1 MRRNVIFGIVFAFFM
16 FFSSKAIAMDDY
28 TQITQDYKLQQVLSL
43 LKNHSDETRETLN
56 IILGNNLSNR
66 PIKIMFYN
74 LSRMNIAY
82 EKYDALTCKHKNGT
96 LYIFINSIHRNA
108 PIEALACLLAHETLH
123 QDDESSYQ
131 EEVTAWT
138 MEAKTWLSFKKAGIK
153 VDNTHSLVKR
163 LNTIE
168 KMYVNANYLPTLIAQ
183 EVRGNAGYRGLSEY
197 SPGYGI

>member
-1 MRRNVIFGIVFAFFM
+1 MKTNNISITKNEATVLSECIA
-16 FFSSKAIAMDDY
+16 AIAMDDY

-108 PIEALACLLAHETLH
+108 L
-123 QDDESSYQ
+123 
-131 EEVTAWT
+131 
-138 MEAKTWLSFKKAGIK
+138 
-153 VDNTHSLVKR
+153 
-163 LNTIE
+163 
-168 KMYVNANYLPTLIAQ
+168 
-183 EVRGNAGYRGLSEY
+183 
-197 SPGYGI
+197 

>member
-1 MRRNVIFGIVFAFFM
+1 MRHNVLLGIVFAFFM
-16 FFSSKAIAMDDY
+16 LCSSKAIALDDY
-28 TQITQDYKLQQVLSL
+28 TQITQDYKLQQVLNL

-56 IILGNNLSNR
+56 IIKGNNMSNK
-66 PIKIMFYN
+66 PIKVMFFN

-108 PIEALACLLAHETLH
+108 PIEALACLLSHETLH

-131 EEVTAWT
+131 EEVAAWT
-138 MEAKTWLSFKKAGIK
+138 MEAKTWMSLKKAGIK
-153 VDNTHSLVKR
+153 VDNTNSLVKR

-168 KMYVNANYLPTLIAQ
+168 KMYVNANYLPTMISQ
-183 EVRGNAGYRGLSEY
+183 EVRENAGYKGLAEY